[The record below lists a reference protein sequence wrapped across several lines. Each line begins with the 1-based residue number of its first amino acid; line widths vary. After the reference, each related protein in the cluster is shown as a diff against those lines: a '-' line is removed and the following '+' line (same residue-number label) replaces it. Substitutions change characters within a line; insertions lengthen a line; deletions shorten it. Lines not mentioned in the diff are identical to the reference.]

1 MAEKRR
7 GLGRGLGALIPQSTK
22 NSGNAEAKASEKTAP
37 KKASTPIEEPMS
49 DGLFE
54 MAHEAKPEKQRKSA
68 KAESVEDK
76 PAEAVPAQEKPV
88 EVQRVEEKV
97 EAPASSQNVSRETSK
112 KKSRVDMG
120 AALRNTTLT
129 RRPVDF
135 FFGEDVSTPQSA
147 SEERGG
153 LVPVPGAQFAELNV
167 RDIHPNRKQPRTDF
181 DEQDMEELIHSV
193 REIGVLQPI
202 VVRPSRENGA
212 EKYELVM
219 GERRWRAT
227 QAAGLSTI
235 PAIVRETEDGDLLR
249 DALLENLHRSQLN
262 PIEEAAAY
270 QQLME
275 EFDTTQEQL
284 AKRIGRSRPQISN
297 TIRLLKL
304 PALVQ
309 RRVAAG
315 ILSAGHA
322 RALLSLTDQAQIE
335 TLAQKIVN
343 EGLSVRATEELVNHA
358 SGTAEVKERKTPQ
371 PQKHRERLDYIAE
384 AFADKLDTSV
394 KISLGARKG

>member
-22 NSGNAEAKASEKTAP
+22 NSGSTEKKVAEREVVPEVSQHSKAAAP
-37 KKASTPIEEPMS
+37 ALADEPMS
-49 DGLFE
+49 EGLFE
-54 MAHEAKPEKQRKSA
+54 MAHEAKPEKPRRAPKH
-68 KAESVEDK
+68 
-76 PAEAVPAQEKPV
+76 
-88 EVQRVEEKV
+88 
-97 EAPASSQNVSRETSK
+97 EAPESPSEPVQPESNHADSTQDVSRETLK

-135 FFGEDVSTPQSA
+135 FFGEDVPVPGA
-147 SEERGG
+147 SEQEQSD

-202 VVRPSRENGA
+202 VVRPSRERGA

-235 PAIVRETEDGDLLR
+235 PAIIRETDDEDLLS

-262 PIEEAAAY
+262 PTVDGGIRHHPGTARQAHRPFPPPDFEHDSPAEVARPGAASRCRRY
-270 QQLME
+270 SLCW
-275 EFDTTQEQL
+275 
-284 AKRIGRSRPQISN
+284 SRPC
-297 TIRLLKL
+297 
-304 PALVQ
+304 PP
-309 RRVAAG
+309 G
-315 ILSAGHA
+315 
-322 RALLSLTDQAQIE
+322 
-335 TLAQKIVN
+335 
-343 EGLSVRATEELVNHA
+343 
-358 SGTAEVKERKTPQ
+358 AERPG
-371 PQKHRERLDYIAE
+371 
-384 AFADKLDTSV
+384 AD
-394 KISLGARKG
+394 